1 MSGLWLASHVLLWVL
16 VVVEAIL
23 LIALMRQVGTLLLR
37 VGTSTAFDAGG
48 GPAIG
53 AEAPWVP
60 LEAGDVDGGTD
71 GRATMLVFVSLGC
84 GMCDVLAP
92 GLSTIASAYAASSR
106 VYAIGKEGTDSL
118 DAWARNKRVRV
129 PVLSQPDA
137 FDAYSVSGTPYA
149 FVIDADGV
157 VRGSG
162 GVNTTDQLE
171 VLLRQCTNTGS
182 LSSDRREIHAVAPGL
197 DRGDLS

>member
-1 MSGLWLASHVLLWVL
+1 MSGLWFASHALLWVL

-60 LEAGDVDGGTD
+60 AEAFDADSGTD
-71 GRATMLVFVSLGC
+71 GRAAMLVFVSVGC

-92 GLSTIASAYAASSR
+92 GLNAIASAYAASSR
-106 VYAIGKEGTDSL
+106 VYAVGRETK
-118 DAWARNKRVRV
+118 DALESWARSKRVRV

-137 FDAYSVSGTPYA
+137 FDAYEVSGTPYA
-149 FVIDADGV
+149 YVVDAAGV
-157 VRGSG
+157 VQAGG

-171 VLLRQCTNTGS
+171 GLLRQCMSAENR
-182 LSSDRREIHAVAPGL
+182 SSERREIEVAVSEL
-197 DRGDLS
+197 DGGDLR

>member
-1 MSGLWLASHVLLWVL
+1 MSGLLLASHVLLWVL
-16 VVVEAIL
+16 VVVEAIA

-37 VGTSTAFDAGG
+37 VGSSTAFDAGG

-60 LEAGDVDGGTD
+60 AEVGEVDGGTD
-71 GRATMLVFVSLGC
+71 GRATMLVFVSVGC

-106 VYAIGKEGTDSL
+106 VYAIGKEGKDSL
-118 DAWARNKRVRV
+118 DAWARSKRVRV

-137 FDAYSVSGTPYA
+137 FDAYGVSGTPYA
-149 FVIDADGV
+149 FVVDAGGV
-157 VRGSG
+157 VQAGG

-171 VLLRQCTNTGS
+171 GLLRQCTNTER
-182 LSSDRREIHAVAPGL
+182 LSSEQPEIEAVAPGL
-197 DRGDLS
+197 DRRNLM